1 MPDKDD
7 SGGYILKIASHSP
20 SHPWW
25 RITDELA
32 EGLNGYRE
40 EPGLI
45 SSVGVFTGRFGL
57 GSLEN
62 PKTVG
67 SGAGG
72 RGHHQPASECQDGV
86 RGEGVCSTPASAS

>member
-7 SGGYILKIASHSP
+7 SNGYILRIASHSP

-67 SGAGG
+67 AGLADVG
-72 RGHHQPASECQDGV
+72 ITNPPVNARMATEGKGPVPA
-86 RGEGVCSTPASAS
+86 PASAS